1 MKKREFGAGDLVLRK
16 AVGNA
21 RDVSAKKL
29 AQTWKGHTGLLS
41 LLEQERTI

>member
-1 MKKREFGAGDLVLRK
+1 MLQK

-29 AQTWKGHTGLLS
+29 AQTGKGYTGLLP